1 MIQIS
6 KHNRFKI
13 NYFQL
18 LVGIGVL
25 ILLVQCNSKPEQKT
39 ISFDEITPDSK
50 RDYSTNDSIK
60 TANQTS
66 DFESLSDFSKQ
77 FVDSFKIEQ
86 TSIKRWDTTLFAD
99 RFGSKFSEKWS
110 SKTEQ
115 DSLLFLRWTFKDSAQ
130 TKNTFFNWLDCF
142 GPKCIPMLVGDE
154 RKIQVRSF
162 VLLVLEKEI
171 VYIES
176 NRTQKRDE
184 LLTWIGSLS
193 KNTPTILY
201 LCSQAARGKTS
212 WTTKPELLDFWENTK
227 L

>member
-1 MIQIS
+1 MIQFY
-6 KHNRFKI
+6 KYNRFKT
-13 NYFQL
+13 NCFQF
-18 LVGIGVL
+18 LVGIGIL
-25 ILLVQCNSKPEQKT
+25 FLLVQCNSKSESKT

-50 RDYSTNDSIK
+50 RDYSTNDSIE
-60 TANQTS
+60 TESQTS
-66 DFESLSDFSKQ
+66 DFESISDFSKQ

-86 TSIKRWDTTLFAD
+86 TSIKCWDTTLFAD
-99 RFGSKFSEKWS
+99 RFGSKFTEKWS

-142 GPKCIPMLVGDE
+142 GPKCISMLVGDE
-154 RKIQVRSF
+154 RKIQSRSF
-162 VLLVLEKEI
+162 ILLVLEKEI
-171 VYIES
+171 IYLET

-193 KNTPTILY
+193 KNTPTVLY

-212 WTTKPELLDFWENTK
+212 WMTKPELLDFWENTK